1 MGRAVGEDSYYVLKL
16 DRTEPRELKIYDD
29 GIVYSGS
36 ELDQLLKMIHDGN
49 RSYATR
55 GVEQQQSAFGIV
67 GGLQYHW
74 MMAYYVSITFVRV
87 CPLH

>member
-1 MGRAVGEDSYYVLKL
+1 MGRSVGGDSYYVLKL

-29 GIVYSGS
+29 GVVYSAN

-67 GGLQYHW
+67 GGLQY
-74 MMAYYVSITFVRV
+74 VVL
-87 CPLH
+87 C

>member
-1 MGRAVGEDSYYVLKL
+1 MGRAVGGDSYYVLKL

-29 GIVYSGS
+29 GIVYNGS

-74 MMAYYVSITFVRV
+74 MMAYYVFIAFVRI
-87 CPLH
+87 CPVH

>member
-1 MGRAVGEDSYYVLKL
+1 MGRAVGGESYYVLKL

-29 GIVYSGS
+29 GIVYTAS
-36 ELDQLLKMIHDGN
+36 ELDTLLKMIHDGN

-67 GGLQYHW
+67 GELMYCLCDH
-74 MMAYYVSITFVRV
+74 VNILICVRI
-87 CPLH
+87 CSLH